1 MCFALLVPGCAK
13 VPQGREA
20 ITKVQ
25 ITGLPNGSRE
35 RFKAGIAT
43 QETPQFLGTVPWFLE
58 YKVFDQSA
66 LEVDLTRIA
75 RELRRMG
82 YYEAHVYAARII
94 KVTDEKVR
102 VEIAVDL
109 GEAVFVT
116 RLETSGLSNIELTP
130 EADRAVARARVLEP
144 KSQFSEEKLNQSK
157 QQIVKTLA
165 DFGYAYAKAE
175 GKAEVDIGTHSATV
189 RLSIKPG
196 LRATLGDVR
205 IIGCRSIPEAKVR
218 STLLLRKGETYSNRQ
233 LALARSAVFQTGAF
247 AKVEIKPDLSDP
259 TRRAIPI
266 DVIVEESALRS
277 VNAGGGV
284 TFDVL
289 RFSING
295 KVGWTHRNFLG
306 GMRKFTITAQP
317 GITLFPT
324 RFEQGFFVAPSRVLP
339 ENALTLR
346 LEQPAFLEG
355 RTKGI
360 FETGYNIYPLLLP
373 LNPEA
378 IPQEER
384 IIGYNELTLRPG
396 AERFFFGRKFL
407 INLSLNWRMNQPFTY
422 QGSLEDNPGLA
433 EGLKRVIVTYPT
445 LITQLDFRDDPL
457 QPKRGVLLSN
467 NLQVAVPV
475 LGSDIFDI
483 RIQPTI
489 ATFFPLDR
497 RRKLIF
503 ATRFTLGMILAPN
516 YGSALSETG
525 ATIDYNDPAI
535 VEDQHKLLFRAFY
548 SGGPNSNRGYPY
560 RVIGPQGPI
569 SFLIPNGATCDQSN
583 PATSDPSCIRPL
595 GGFSLW
601 EASVEL
607 RYQFDSPWG
616 VILFADTSD
625 VSVKP
630 LTFHFNRPHLSV
642 GPGLRYASP
651 IGPVR
656 LDFGYR
662 VPGLQQLQKASDE
675 PPDVSEVPPYEPSSV
690 GYRNDFRQ
698 WAVNILIGEAF

>member
-1 MCFALLVPGCAK
+1 MCF
-13 VPQGREA
+13 
-20 ITKVQ
+20 
-25 ITGLPNGSRE
+25 
-35 RFKAGIAT
+35 
-43 QETPQFLGTVPWFLE
+43 
-58 YKVFDQSA
+58 D
-66 LEVDLTRIA
+66 EV
-75 RELRRMG
+75 
-82 YYEAHVYAARII
+82 
-94 KVTDEKVR
+94 
-102 VEIAVDL
+102 
-109 GEAVFVT
+109 
-116 RLETSGLSNIELTP
+116 
-130 EADRAVARARVLEP
+130 
-144 KSQFSEEKLNQSK
+144 FSEDKLNRSK
-157 QQIVKTLA
+157 RKIQEELA
-165 DFGYAYAKAE
+165 NYGYAYAQVE
-175 GKAEVDIGTHSATV
+175 GRAEVDIGQRAAIV
-189 RLSIKPG
+189 RLAIKPG
-196 LRATLGDVR
+196 IRVTLGE
-205 IIGCRSIPEAKVR
+205 ITIEGCRSIPEDKVR
-218 STLLLRKGETYSNRQ
+218 STLLLSKGQLYNQRQ

-247 AKVEIKPDLSDP
+247 AKVELKADLSDP
-259 TRRAIPI
+259 ERDEVPLK
-266 DVIVEESALRS
+266 VIVEESALRS
-277 VNAGGGV
+277 INAGGGA

-289 RFSING
+289 RFAING

-306 GMRKFTITAQP
+306 GMRKFSVTAQP

-360 FETGYNIYPLLLP
+360 LETGYNIYPLLLP
-373 LNPEA
+373 LNPESA
-378 IPQEER
+378 PEDER
-384 IIGYNELTLRPG
+384 IIGYNEITLRPG
-396 AERFFFGRKFL
+396 AERSFFGRKL
-407 INLSLNWRMNQPFTY
+407 LLNLSLNWRMNQPFTY
-422 QGSLEDNPGLA
+422 QGSLDDNVGLA

-445 LITQLDFRDDPL
+445 LITEIDLRDDPL
-457 QPKRGVLLSN
+457 QPKRGLLFSN
-467 NLQVAVPV
+467 NLQIAVPT

-483 RIQPTI
+483 RIQPTL

-497 RRKLIF
+497 RQKLIF

-516 YGSALSETG
+516 YGEALSATG
-525 ATIDYNDPAI
+525 ATLDYNDPAI

-569 SFLIPNGATCDQSN
+569 SFLIPNGASCDQSD
-583 PATSDPSCIRPL
+583 PSTADPSCIRPL

-601 EASVEL
+601 EASLEL

-616 VILFADTSD
+616 LVFFADTSD

-630 LTFHFNRPHLSV
+630 VTFRFTRPHLSV

-662 VPGLQQLQKASDE
+662 VPGLQQLKKATDE
-675 PPDVSEVPPYEPSSV
+675 PPDVSEVPPYQPGSQ
-690 GYRNDFRQ
+690 GYNNDFRQ